1 MRKYILLKLGR
12 IIRSEIKSLSCLDSI
27 LCSQS
32 PNVMQNFHWNMV
44 YDELKL
50 KSPVFLG
57 VLISATHTRTPH
69 PNRVAV
75 ICVCAS
81 ILLKCRLI
89 LIK

>member
-1 MRKYILLKLGR
+1 
-12 IIRSEIKSLSCLDSI
+12 
-27 LCSQS
+27 
-32 PNVMQNFHWNMV
+32 MQNFHWNMV

-57 VLISATHTRTPH
+57 VLIAATQTRTPR

-81 ILLKCRLI
+81 ILLKYRI
-89 LIK
+89 LSKRYWQLFCTLVTILKRYVSNAQYK